1 MLGSKYNPCRDI
13 KDVKKAMKNMDE
25 RIYVDGILDIPYDVR
40 VELSKKGIRLWVVSK
55 NDTNYR

>member
-1 MLGSKYNPCRDI
+1 MLGSKYNPCKDI

-40 VELSKKGIRLWVVSK
+40 VELSKKGVRLWVVSK
-55 NDTNYR
+55 NG